1 MSCNFCG
8 GRLNSGMLRKQ
19 EPGSGR
25 KFKSCPN
32 CSTTHGEEHIF
43 HPYPTDFGNTPA
55 RVTAA
60 IRTGIKV
67 IAEIAGRLIRVLLQ
81 RTIKNGRCEQ
91 VPCVLCVGLQAWMQG
106 VVRSK
111 WP

>member
-8 GRLNSGMLRKQ
+8 GRLNNGMLRKQ

-55 RVTAA
+55 
-60 IRTGIKV
+60 
-67 IAEIAGRLIRVLLQ
+67 E
-81 RTIKNGRCEQ
+81 
-91 VPCVLCVGLQAWMQG
+91 
-106 VVRSK
+106 
-111 WP
+111 